1 MIIFFHIEKS
11 RFLESPGLHSIL
23 IQSILTNPRLSETN
37 WPFVG
42 MKTVK
47 SEILKHSVGYPINGP
62 QTFVHVCRV
71 CSISLFVQNALGS
84 FWNLKTILLP
94 SGQPSLR
101 ARSGDVTGCHNTRS
115 MLAISSSAAIDDN
128 RPIRREI
135 SGKQLYQ
142 SALLSSSPH
151 LLHSHLLL
159 LLLLCVLLHI
169 H

>member
-1 MIIFFHIEKS
+1 MIIWFHIEES
-11 RFLESPGLHSIL
+11 RFLEPPWLHSIF
-23 IQSILTNPRLSETN
+23 IQCIFTNPRLSETN

-47 SEILKHSVGYPINGP
+47 SEILKHYVGYPKNVP
-62 QTFVHVCRV
+62 QILAHVYRV
-71 CSISLFVQNALGS
+71 CSTSLFVHNAFGS
-84 FWNLKTILLP
+84 FWNPKTIHPP

-101 ARSGDVTGCHNTRS
+101 SQVCHNTRS
-115 MLAISSSAAIDDN
+115 TLAISSSAAIDDN

-159 LLLLCVLLHI
+159 LLLLLCVLLHI

>member
-1 MIIFFHIEKS
+1 MIIWFHIEKS
-11 RFLESPGLHSIL
+11 RFLESPWLHSIF
-23 IQSILTNPRLSETN
+23 IQCIFTNPRLSETN
-37 WPFVG
+37 GPFVG

-47 SEILKHSVGYPINGP
+47 SEILKHSVGHPINGP
-62 QTFVHVCRV
+62 QILVHVYRV
-71 CSISLFVQNALGS
+71 CSISLFV
-84 FWNLKTILLP
+84 WNLKTIHLP

-101 ARSGDVTGCHNTRS
+101 EQSVDVTVCHNARST
-115 MLAISSSAAIDDN
+115 LAISSSAAIDDN
-128 RPIRREI
+128 RPIRRKI